1 MKENNKKVGNGK
13 VNLNSKK
20 LCSNIKCKPND
31 NVVQTGIK
39 VHSEKLS
46 LESGKVSKNDIL
58 ESKRKIDLAR
68 GEISKIVVGQREVV
82 EGFFRAILA
91 NGHVLIEGVP
101 GIAKTLISKSFAHVN
116 SGEFKRIQ
124 FTTDL
129 LPTDILGITAY
140 SKEKGFY
147 TIKGP
152 IFANFILADE
162 INRAPPKVQSA
173 MLEAMQERQVT
184 IGNTTFK
191 LPSPF
196 LVLATENP
204 LEQMGVFPLPEAQL
218 DRFLFKLNIG
228 YPEIEDELEILDKNM
243 SNKSFDEFNL
253 QQVLSPQDIIYL
265 QEIVRNVYVNKDV
278 EKYLVSIVDAT
289 RNPKK
294 YGIRTGKYIKWGA
307 SPRASVG
314 LHIASKAQAVLRG
327 KNFVEPSFV
336 NDVAKDVLR
345 HRILL
350 NYEGR
355 AKKIISDEIV
365 EDIIDRVNTI

>member
-1 MKENNKKVGNGK
+1 MNKKDKEN
-13 VNLNSKK
+13 
-20 LCSNIKCKPND
+20 I
-31 NVVQTGIK
+31 VQTGIK
-39 VHSEKLS
+39 VERPNIKLENGRVR
-46 LESGKVSKNDIL
+46 LKDI
-58 ESKRKIDLAR
+58 EIAKKKIDIAGR
-68 GEISKIVVGQREVV
+68 EISKIVVGQGEVIN
-82 EGFFRAILA
+82 GFFRAILA

-101 GIAKTLISKSFAHVN
+101 GIAKTLISKSFAYVN

-129 LPTDILGITAY
+129 LPTDILGITVY

-147 TIKGP
+147 TVKGP

-228 YPEIEDELEILDKNM
+228 YPNIIDEKEILKKNM
-243 SNKSFDEFNL
+243 SNMDFDEFDL
-253 QQVLSPQDIIYL
+253 KPVLSPQDVL
-265 QEIVRNVYVNKDV
+265 EMQEIVKCVYVDDDV
-278 EKYLVSIVDAT
+278 ENYLISIVDAT
-289 RNPKK
+289 RNPDK
-294 YGIRTGKYIKWGA
+294 YKLKMGKYIQWGA

-314 LHIASKAQAVLRG
+314 LHISAKAQAVLKG
-327 KNFVEPSFV
+327 KDFVEPSFV
-336 NDVAKDVLR
+336 NDIAKDVLR
-345 HRILL
+345 HRVLL

-355 AKKIISDEIV
+355 AKKITTDDIV
-365 EDIIDRVNTI
+365 QEIIDKVNVI